1 MKETVN
7 SKEFLD
13 RITSVVPTK
22 KQLDFQ
28 KLEYYNFIHFG
39 LNTFTKKEWG
49 SGKVSPDCFG
59 LTDLDTDQ
67 WVSGLKKTGSKGIII
82 TAKHHDGFCLF
93 PSKFTDYTIAST
105 KYRNGKG
112 DIIRQLSDSC
122 KKYDMKLGIYLS
134 PWDRHEPTYGT
145 DKYNDF
151 FVSQLTE
158 LCTNYGEIFCF
169 WFDGT
174 CGEGKNGKKQVYDW
188 QRYFDTIHSLQPN
201 AVIANCGPDV
211 RWIGN
216 EQGKCRS
223 SEFSVVPKQL
233 QDHIY
238 IASLSQQEDDA
249 RAMTKMDFTDSVL
262 GDREKLLDCEL
273 CWYPAEMDVS
283 VTRIGWFW
291 RKSFELFQLRS
302 AKELA
307 DCYYS
312 SVGNN
317 GMLLLNVP
325 PNDKGEIPERYINR
339 ILKAKELVEKRFRNK
354 TEITSRQQ
362 SGNIITLTFPE
373 SDVRTVVLSED
384 ITKSQRVEKF
394 SLTVGGKTVYSGN
407 TIGYKKICILE
418 KTIKSCSEMKLVIE
432 KCRNEPY
439 IEKFELY

>member
-158 LCTNYGEIFCF
+158 LCTNYGELFCF
-169 WFDGT
+169 WFDGA

-362 SGNIITLTFPE
+362 NGNIITLTFPE

-384 ITKSQRVEKF
+384 ITRSQRVEKF

-418 KTIKSCSEMKLVIE
+418 KTVKACGEMKLVIE

>member
-7 SKEFLD
+7 SKDFLD

-28 KLEYYNFIHFG
+28 RLEYYNFIHFG

-67 WVSGLKKTGSKGIII
+67 WVSALKKTGSKGIII

-93 PSKFTDYTIAST
+93 PSQFTDYTIAST
-105 KYRNGKG
+105 KYRAGKG

-134 PWDRHEPTYGT
+134 PWDRHEPIYGT

-151 FVSQLTE
+151 FVGQLTE
-158 LCTNYGEIFCF
+158 LCTNYGELFCF
-169 WFDGT
+169 WFDGA
-174 CGEGKNGKKQVYDW
+174 CGEGENGKKQVYDW

-211 RWIGN
+211 RWVGN
-216 EQGKCRS
+216 EQGKGRS
-223 SEFSVVPKQL
+223 QEFSVVPKQL

-283 VTRIGWFW
+283 VTKIGWFW
-291 RKSFELFQLRS
+291 RKSFELFRLRS

-307 DCYYS
+307 NCYYS

-325 PNDKGEIPERYINR
+325 PNDKGEIPKRYSNR
-339 ILKAKELVEKRFRNK
+339 ILKAKELVEKRLSNK
-354 TEITSRQQ
+354 IEITSRQQ
-362 SGNIITLTFPE
+362 SGKIVTLTFPE
-373 SDVRTVVLSED
+373 SDVSTVVLSED
-384 ITKSQRVEKF
+384 ITKSQRVERF
-394 SLTVGGKTVYSGN
+394 SLTVNGETVYSGK
-407 TIGYKKICILE
+407 TIGYKKICILK
-418 KTIKSCSEMKLVIE
+418 KTVKACGEMKLVIE